1 MKQCKNAP
9 LRALLSVSMIM
20 NHDHH
25 GISLKVFQILLV
37 TSATLVVTGALLVV
51 TKKLLEFNSFFV
63 TTSKAPVTTS
73 VALVSTCFLFSH
85 SAHSGPA
92 WYAALSLT
100 IWAARLGSPGRRS
113 GPRAERVIGSAG
125 LGSKG
130 TWTRLDG
137 VCSKARSR

>member
-1 MKQCKNAP
+1 
-9 LRALLSVSMIM
+9 M

-51 TKKLLEFNSFFV
+51 TKKLLDFNSFFV

-100 IWAARLGSPGRRS
+100 IWAARLGSPGRRVVVLVLEPNGLS
-113 GPRAERVIGSAG
+113 AAPDSAQRERG
-125 LGSKG
+125 LGSMESVVRPG
-130 TWTRLDG
+130 AA
-137 VCSKARSR
+137 SK